1 MRKGSKFIRSTD
13 NDACALSYPNPHTNR
28 NASTLMGDD
37 KATPILLNSISIRG
51 TYLNITINAKIFFL
65 QPCCSNKRSCLQII
79 VKPSNNF
86 S

>member
-28 NASTLMGDD
+28 NASAPIGDD
-37 KATPILLNSISIRG
+37 KVTSILLNSISIRG
-51 TYLNITINAKIFFL
+51 TCLNITINAKIFLL
-65 QPCCSNKRSCLQII
+65 QPCCSNKRNCLQII

-86 S
+86 N